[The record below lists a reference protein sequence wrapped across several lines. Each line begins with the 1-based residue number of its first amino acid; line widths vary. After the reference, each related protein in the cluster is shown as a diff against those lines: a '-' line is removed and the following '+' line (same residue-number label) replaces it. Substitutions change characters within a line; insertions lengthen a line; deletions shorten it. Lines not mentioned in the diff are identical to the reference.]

1 VRYCRGNGDACSSS
15 GTAVLVSKNGSSY
28 APLTSTEVTIT
39 NLQFYVTGATDAQ
52 VQPHIVILLSGE
64 VDVSVSQTS
73 TFDLQTSVTQRL
85 YDQ

>member
-1 VRYCRGNGDACSSS
+1 
-15 GTAVLVSKNGSSY
+15 
-28 APLTSTEVTIT
+28 VTIT